1 MNFLK
6 DTIQCSTLQLLKA
19 FHMHTQLLSIHT
31 YWLYLVLRLTHHH
44 LTELI
49 KVHGSGSVLVKLGND
64 AVQLLV
70 SEGGEQLGDEAPECV
85 HGDESLTILVI
96 NPESVL
102 QFPLH
107 GLNVRILDKELGA
120 KLTELAELD
129 LPGPVLVNLGQDVH
143 QLLLAGPEA
152 HGAED
157 LVQVISAKKF
167 LFLGVEQVEAVLEA
181 LDLVHFEGGDLVDLV
196 EFNAGVGV
204 GLGGHGGGDVIVLS
218 A

>member
-31 YWLYLVLRLTHHH
+31 YWLHLVLRLTHHH

-49 KVHGSGSVLVKLGND
+49 KVHGTGSVLVKLGND

-107 GLNVRILDKELGA
+107 GLNVRILNKELGA
-120 KLTELAELD
+120 KLTELPELD
-129 LPGPVLVNLGQDVH
+129 LSGPVLVNLGKDAIE
-143 QLLLAGPEA
+143 LLLAGPEA

-157 LVQVISAKKF
+157 LVQVISAQKF
-167 LFLGVEQVEAVLEA
+167 LFLGVEQVETVLET
-181 LDLVHFEGGDLVDLV
+181 LDLINLQSS
-196 EFNAGVGV
+196 
-204 GLGGHGGGDVIVLS
+204 GLIDFFKLDSSVRVSLASHDDAFLGAAV
-218 A
+218 